1 MTWRKGTLLLVL
13 VLTALLGACSG
24 RKLRPGLTP
33 EERLKVAKQMF
44 EEGHYLD
51 AKTQFQV
58 IVVGASGTAV
68 ADEAQYYL
76 AECYFRLKDYVTAV
90 AEYQRL
96 IRMYPN
102 SPWVDDAQ
110 FKVGLCYYKLSP
122 KPGLDQEFT
131 HKAIEAFQIFLEDYP
146 DSELRPKA
154 EEYLKKC
161 REKLAEKEFKA
172 GELYRKMGY
181 HKSALIYFDLV
192 LQEYYDTSWARKAL
206 YWKARELEKLGRLEE
221 ALEAYQSYL
230 RRYPQGWKVEQVRD
244 AIHRLRAE
252 LERRRSEPQ
261 AADSDRGKA

>member
-1 MTWRKGTLLLVL
+1 MTRRRGTIYVLLLAVL
-13 VLTALLGACSG
+13 FSACSS

-33 EERLKVAKQMF
+33 EERLKVAKEMF
-44 EEGHYLD
+44 DDGHYLD

-58 IVVGASGTAV
+58 IVVSGGGSAI
-68 ADEAQYYL
+68 ADEAQFYL
-76 AECYFRLKDYVTAV
+76 AECYFHLKDYVTAV

-110 FKVGLCYYKLSP
+110 FKVGLSYYKLSP

-146 DSELRPKA
+146 DSDLRPQA
-154 EEYLKKC
+154 EEYLRKC

-181 HKSALIYFDLV
+181 HRSALIYFDSV
-192 LQEYYDTSWARKAL
+192 LDEYYDTSWAEKAL
-206 YWKARELEKLGRLEE
+206 YWKARELEKLGRKED

-230 RRYPQGWKVEQVRD
+230 RRYPQGWKVDEVRS
-244 AIHRLRAE
+244 AIQRLREDLLKQSEMRTANSQAE
-252 LERRRSEPQ
+252 KR
-261 AADSDRGKA
+261 